1 MIQDRNGSGKV
12 LGKERSRS
20 PRGDD
25 DAALL
30 AASGVTAGTSDPA
43 GTPDVSKLVSDSVR
57 KAMAAEQGKL
67 AEICQN
73 VCDATCS
80 DLGAKLQKSVDAVD
94 QRCARIEGSLEAL
107 NKTVNAALAK
117 LGHSDSAPSL
127 GASSGNMGLNI
138 PVPGDGEADVTTPTF
153 FRKLDPTILY
163 VNVHG
168 QVQVAREKFFS
179 AIVALAAEANIQENK
194 FVIVGDAMDNKFELK
209 FMGDFCTCKRTAA
222 ARALQFFESLKLGR
236 GKWKPQQVKGINDV
250 VHQFY
255 VQPDKN
261 GAQIKREIL
270 SKELAN
276 IFSSIVQSSSFF
288 VRKSTGSV
296 FVDRRV
302 LATVHVTG
310 ENQAKINWFHPKR
323 IQLSIKQEEVEE
335 QFYALLGG
343 PSYS

>member
-1 MIQDRNGSGKV
+1 
-12 LGKERSRS
+12 
-20 PRGDD
+20 
-25 DAALL
+25 
-30 AASGVTAGTSDPA
+30 
-43 GTPDVSKLVSDSVR
+43 
-57 KAMAAEQGKL
+57 MAAEQSKL
-67 AEICQN
+67 TDIVQN

-107 NKTVNAALAK
+107 NNTVKAALAK

-127 GASSGNMGLNI
+127 GASSGNLGLNI

-163 VNVHG
+163 VNVHD
-168 QVQVAREKFFS
+168 QVQVAREKFFP

-194 FVIVGDAMDNKFELK
+194 FVIVGDAMDNKFKLM

-250 VHQFY
+250 FHQFY

-276 IFSSIVQSSSFF
+276 IFSTIVQSSSFF

-323 IQLSIKQEEVEE
+323 IQLNIKQEEVEE
-335 QFYALLGG
+335 QFNALLGG

>member
-1 MIQDRNGSGKV
+1 M
-12 LGKERSRS
+12 
-20 PRGDD
+20 P
-25 DAALL
+25 
-30 AASGVTAGTSDPA
+30 
-43 GTPDVSKLVSDSVR
+43 KLVSDSVR
-57 KAMAAEQGKL
+57 KAMAAEQSKI

-73 VCDATCS
+73 VCEATCS
-80 DLGAKLQKSVDAVD
+80 DLGAELRKSVEAVD
-94 QRCARIEGSLEAL
+94 ERCARIEGSLEAL
-107 NKTVNAALAK
+107 TKTVNAAMAK
-117 LGHSDSAPSL
+117 LGHSDSAPNL
-127 GASSGNMGLNI
+127 GASSSNLGLKT

-153 FRKLDPTILY
+153 FRKLDPTILFQ
-163 VNVHG
+163 NVRN
-168 QVQVAREKFFS
+168 QVQVAREKLLP

-194 FVIVGDAMDNKFELK
+194 FIIVGDAMDNKFELK
-209 FMGDFCTCKRTAA
+209 FMGDFCSCERTAA

-270 SKELAN
+270 SKELAS
-276 IFSSIVQSSSFF
+276 IFSTIVPSSSLFG
-288 VRKSTGSV
+288 RKSTGSV

-310 ENQAKINWFHPKR
+310 EDQAKINWFHPKR
-323 IQLSIKQEEVEE
+323 IQLSIQQEDVEQ
-335 QFYALLGG
+335 QFSALLGG